1 MDDLEEFRKWL
12 IDDQRFS
19 PGTVNQTM
27 RKLTYIFSHS
37 DQPLAPDALQRF
49 IRGVWER
56 KGNKTANQYIKI
68 ANRWLKFK
76 KIDTMKYFRE
86 YGSEFVVQI
95 CSPEEK
101 ALLLKT
107 AERKGPREKAM
118 FYLLFGTGVRLGE
131 ACDLK
136 VQDVKVDTIRVR
148 GKGQKVR
155 EVFLPPEASQA
166 IQEYIT
172 QYRTAPLS
180 REDLPYVFTTR
191 AGKKM
196 SYDYFRKL
204 CQDVAFAAGV
214 KFHPHMA
221 RHTYATDLLKAGVS
235 VVYVSQLLGH
245 EDLEST
251 SIYLH
256 PSQYDAIQVARSV
269 DLFPTSK
276 IPRNRTVWT
285 GGEQN
290 VRSRRNSEDLQEK
303 IFLLAYLDSN
313 MHHPL
318 SSGVAKHAP
327 LSPEQATEPSGHN
340 FFAPIHAPPRE
351 QKCTTKDA
359 PPVRWTP

>member
-1 MDDLEEFRKWL
+1 
-12 IDDQRFS
+12 
-19 PGTVNQTM
+19 
-27 RKLTYIFSHS
+27 
-37 DQPLAPDALQRF
+37 
-49 IRGVWER
+49 
-56 KGNKTANQYIKI
+56 
-68 ANRWLKFK
+68 
-76 KIDTMKYFRE
+76 
-86 YGSEFVVQI
+86 
-95 CSPEEK
+95 
-101 ALLLKT
+101 
-107 AERKGPREKAM
+107 
-118 FYLLFGTGVRLGE
+118 
-131 ACDLK
+131 
-136 VQDVKVDTIRVR
+136 
-148 GKGQKVR
+148 
-155 EVFLPPEASQA
+155 
-166 IQEYIT
+166 
-172 QYRTAPLS
+172 
-180 REDLPYVFTTR
+180 
-191 AGKKM
+191 M

-214 KFHPHMA
+214 KFHPRMA

-290 VRSRRNSEDLQEK
+290 VRSRWNQEDLQEK

-327 LSPEQATEPSGHN
+327 LSPEQATEPSDHN
-340 FFAPIHAPPRE
+340 FFASKHAPPRE